1 LGDIIRAKR
10 YQKPFSYR
18 RSQVSRIISAKL
30 KGGSIMKEKNIY
42 MAKETMK
49 SAMKKGPWRLALI
62 IGAILVVFL
71 FFSPWVK
78 VGAGERGVVL
88 NFGAVQD
95 NVLGEGLHF
104 RIPIMQQVVL
114 MDVKVQKAVTDAASA
129 SSDLQDVTSS
139 VALNYHIVPDKANV
153 VYQTLGIDFKNRII
167 DPAIQ
172 EVMKAVSARYTAE
185 ELITK
190 RAAVSEAMRENL
202 AGRLREYNIAVDA
215 FSIVSF
221 SFSKVFT
228 EAIEA
233 KQTAEQLALKSKRD
247 LERIKIEAE
256 QKVTAA
262 KAEAES
268 LRLQKENI
276 SLDLIELRKVEAN
289 LKAIEK
295 WNGILP
301 QVTGGGAV
309 PFIGVGEIQKR

>member
-1 LGDIIRAKR
+1 MEEQDVYRAKEAM
-10 YQKPFSYR
+10 Q
-18 RSQVSRIISAKL
+18 
-30 KGGSIMKEKNIY
+30 
-42 MAKETMK
+42 
-49 SAMKKGPWRLALI
+49 SAMKKAPLRLVLI
-62 IGAILVVFL
+62 IVAILVFFL
-71 FFSPWVK
+71 FLSPFVQ

-95 NVLGEGLHF
+95 AVLNEGLHF
-104 RIPIMQQVVL
+104 RVPIMQRVAI
-114 MDVKVQKAVTDAASA
+114 MDVKVQKAVTDAAAA

-139 VALNYHIVPDKANV
+139 VALNYHVMPDKANV
-153 VYQTLGIDFKNRII
+153 VYQTVGVEFKERII

-172 EVMKAVSARYTAE
+172 EVMKAVTAQYTAE

-190 RAAVSEAMRENL
+190 RPTVSEAMRAAL
-202 AGRLREYNIAVDA
+202 AERLLAYNIVVDT

-247 LERIKIEAE
+247 LDRIKIEAE
-256 QKVTAA
+256 QTITAA

-268 LRLQKENI
+268 LRLQKANI
-276 SLDLIELRKVEAN
+276 SLDLIELRKIEAN

-301 QVTGGGAV
+301 QVTGGGAI